1 MKISEM
7 TNDQAA
13 DAMIKLAQ
21 PISNLLEDEATV
33 NLLKELQEKHEG
45 GGFAFIGKA
54 IPKIVP
60 FCMKD
65 HRADIYAIVAALTLQ
80 PVSAIGK
87 MKFVDTVRGLQ
98 DSIDEDFLS
107 FFRFSGNATSRPG
120 KE

>member
-33 NLLKELQEKHEG
+33 NLLNELQKNNDG
-45 GGFAFIGKA
+45 GGLAFFGRM

-65 HRADIYAIVAALTLQ
+65 HKQDVFAIVAALTLK
-80 PVSAIGK
+80 PVADVGK
-87 MKFVDTVRGLQ
+87 MKFMETVKEIQ
-98 DSIDEDFLS
+98 NSIDEDFLS
-107 FFRFSGNATSRPG
+107 FFRSSGNATSKPG
-120 KE
+120 NE